1 MDIMLAMESDQT
13 TQAWRAICMTHA
25 TVNKRVQDA
34 FVAADLPPL
43 SWFGVLAAIKGS
55 PSGTPRMSDIADWLT
70 LSRGGITKI
79 VDRLE
84 QAGLLERI
92 ACSYDRRILQAR
104 LTPAGERM
112 YSEMEAIHVAEL
124 ERDLGRLTPEEIGI
138 VASALGKVGAAAC
151 PATEGHVG
159 AAGRPAAVSSA
170 P

>member
-1 MDIMLAMESDQT
+1 MLSMESDQT

-112 YSEMEAIHVAEL
+112 YSEMEAIHIAEL
-124 ERDLGRLTPEEIGI
+124 DRDLGRLTPEEIGLI
-138 VASALGKVGAAAC
+138 ASALGKVGAAAC
-151 PATEGHVG
+151 PTTQEHAGP
-159 AAGRPAAVSSA
+159 AGRSAAVSA
-170 P
+170 T